1 MMSDRVVIAGIFL
14 FGFATENFFLMA
26 CAVICVTLGVVQSLI
41 RMRNITRFYALD
53 EDLKRISKQIQKI
66 EKEAVG

>member
-1 MMSDRVVIAGIFL
+1 MSDRVVIAGIFL
-14 FGFATENFFLMA
+14 FGFAMENFFLMA

-41 RMRNITRFYALD
+41 RMRNITRFYALN
-53 EDLKRISKQIQKI
+53 EDLKRISKQIQKV

>member
-14 FGFATENFFLMA
+14 FGFAMENFFLMA

-41 RMRNITRFYALD
+41 RMLLICRHEARRRTRVAQGGRD
-53 EDLKRISKQIQKI
+53 
-66 EKEAVG
+66 